1 MGLTVFVHAAIMRL
15 IWSFMVNQ
23 ALTLYAQVGV
33 IDFPT
38 V

>member
-1 MGLTVFVHAAIMRL
+1 MGLTVFSHPAIMRL
-15 IWSFMVNQ
+15 DWPFMVNQ